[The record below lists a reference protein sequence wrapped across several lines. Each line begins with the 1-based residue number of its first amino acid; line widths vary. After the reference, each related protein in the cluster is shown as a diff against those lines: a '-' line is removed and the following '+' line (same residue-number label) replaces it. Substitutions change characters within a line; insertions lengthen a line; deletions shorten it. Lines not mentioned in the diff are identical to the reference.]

1 MKTHHRSGFKA
12 HTEYGI
18 LEVSRWREPELPAL
32 ANFVDRLTKR
42 ITGSRCEGPPVVE
55 YPPAALLK
63 LGRLRHWS
71 ERMEELLSCMDE
83 DLSSFNGVSGSCG
96 NVEDGLTDW
105 KDLYIRLGRG
115 GIWLWEAWNRG
126 DREKIEA
133 EYNNHRTAWL
143 EFKQKVDVTFSGI
156 EEAFGQ
162 L

>member
-1 MKTHHRSGFKA
+1 M
-12 HTEYGI
+12 
-18 LEVSRWREPELPAL
+18 
-32 ANFVDRLTKR
+32 
-42 ITGSRCEGPPVVE
+42 
-55 YPPAALLK
+55 
-63 LGRLRHWS
+63 
-71 ERMEELLSCMDE
+71 SCMDE